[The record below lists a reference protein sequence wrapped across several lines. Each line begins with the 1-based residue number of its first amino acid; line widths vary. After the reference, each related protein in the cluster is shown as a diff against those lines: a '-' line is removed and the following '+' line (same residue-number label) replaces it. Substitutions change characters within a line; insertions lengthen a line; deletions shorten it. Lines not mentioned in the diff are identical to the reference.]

1 MLRFGASVQTPMAAK
16 RPDTD
21 ITKNRAK
28 RSTLAQ
34 TILGVI
40 RRGFYGRPLFRPGD
54 RIGIAVSGGADS
66 VALLHLLLK
75 LQRQLGVLLSVA
87 HFNHQL
93 RGKASD
99 DDEKFVSKLA
109 ERYGLEFHV
118 GRANVASKAKQQ
130 KLNLEDAARRARYGF
145 FSELVKEGKVTQV
158 AVAHTA
164 DDQAE
169 TVLAHILRGTGLA
182 GLGGIHPVSQHIVR
196 PMLEIRRAAL
206 RVYLKE
212 QKQPW
217 REDATNRDTAKLRA
231 RIRKKLLPMVEKHFQ
246 PSTVEHLS
254 ALAQFAREDEAR
266 LEFTAEMRARILSKK
281 TDGTIRIHV
290 RELQCLPK
298 RGKIKSSDVDPLLK
312 LRTRSLTRRMVRHIV
327 KQVKTRAGEL
337 GAWHVEAV
345 LDLAE
350 RAESGKLL
358 QLPGGVEV
366 RRERDSLVFRAVG
379 QSRET
384 NAARTTGKQRPR
396 GAPKP
401 GKEFEYSIDFSGS
414 DTAIEV
420 PCLACIFRF
429 TRIDWPAKRGET
441 SSMGPV
447 LDERALRLPLVL
459 RNWRPGDRFR
469 PAGHRKAHKL
479 KRLLY
484 EKRVSRWERE
494 GWPVLTS
501 AGVLAWVRGF
511 PLAAEFAVN
520 EVTQAGI
527 AIAEEEIA

>member
-1 MLRFGASVQTPMAAK
+1 MAAK

-479 KRLLY
+479 KRLLN

>member
-1 MLRFGASVQTPMAAK
+1 MAAK
-16 RPDTD
+16 RQDTN
-21 ITKNRAK
+21 ITKTHEK

-34 TILGVI
+34 TVLGVI
-40 RRGFYGRPLFRPGD
+40 RRGVYGKPLFRPGD
-54 RIGIAVSGGADS
+54 RIAIAVSGGADS
-66 VALLHLLLK
+66 VALLYLLLET
-75 LQRQLGVLLSVA
+75 QRQLGVVLSVV

-93 RGKASD
+93 RGRASN

-109 ERYGLEFHV
+109 ERYAFEFHV

-196 PMLEIRRAAL
+196 PLLQIRRAAL

-212 QKQPW
+212 RKQTW

-231 RIRKKLLPMVEKHFQ
+231 RIRKKLLPMLEKHFQ

-254 ALAQFAREDEAR
+254 ALAQFAREDDAH
-266 LEFTAEMRARILSKK
+266 LEFTAEMRTRVLSKK
-281 TDGTIRIHV
+281 TDGAIGIRD
-290 RELQCLPK
+290 LQCLPT
-298 RGKIKSSDVDPLLK
+298 RSKIKSGDVDPLLK

-327 KQVKTRAGEL
+327 KQMKTRAGEL
-337 GAWHVEAV
+337 GSRHVEAV

-384 NAARTTGKQRPR
+384 NAVRTAAKQRPR

-401 GKEFEYSIDFSGS
+401 GKEFEYSIDFSGF

-447 LDERALRLPLVL
+447 LDERVLRLPLVL

-479 KRLLY
+479 KRLLN
-484 EKRVSRWERE
+484 EKRVSRWQRE

-511 PLAAEFAVN
+511 PVAAEFAAN
-520 EVTQAGI
+520 ETTQAGI
-527 AIAEEEIA
+527 AIAEEKTA

>member
-1 MLRFGASVQTPMAAK
+1 MLRFGAPPQTPMAAK
-16 RPDTD
+16 KQDTD
-21 ITKNRAK
+21 ITKTREK

-34 TILGVI
+34 TVLGMI
-40 RRGFYGRPLFRPGD
+40 RRGVYGKPLFRPGD

-66 VALLHLLLK
+66 VALLHLLLE
-75 LQRQLGVLLSVA
+75 LQRQLGVVLSVA

-93 RGKASD
+93 RGRASD
-99 DDEKFVSKLA
+99 DDEKFVLRLA

-130 KLNLEDAARRARYGF
+130 KLNLEDAARRARYRF
-145 FSELVKEGKVTQV
+145 FSDLVKERKVTQV

-182 GLGGIHPVSQHIVR
+182 GLGGIHPVAKHIVR
-196 PMLEIRRAAL
+196 PLLQIRRTAL

-212 QKQPW
+212 RKQTW

-231 RIRKKLLPMVEKHFQ
+231 RIRKKLLPMLETHFQ
-246 PSTVEHLS
+246 PATVEHLS
-254 ALAQFAREDEAR
+254 ALAQFAREDDAH
-266 LEFTAEMRARILSKK
+266 LEFTAEMRTKVLSSKSA
-281 TDGTIRIHV
+281 GTIRIQV

-298 RGKIKSSDVDPLLK
+298 RSKIKSSDINPLLK

-337 GAWHVEAV
+337 GSQHVEAV

-366 RRERDSLVFRAVG
+366 RREQDSLVFRAVG

-384 NAARTTGKQRPR
+384 NAVRTTGKQRAR
-396 GAPKP
+396 GATKP
-401 GKEFEYSIDFSGS
+401 GEEFEYSIDFSGS
-414 DTAIEV
+414 GAAIEV

-479 KRLLY
+479 KRLLN

>member
-1 MLRFGASVQTPMAAK
+1 MLA
-16 RPDTD
+16 
-21 ITKNRAK
+21 
-28 RSTLAQ
+28 
-34 TILGVI
+34 VI
-40 RRGFYGRPLFRPGD
+40 RRGVYGRPLFRPGD

-66 VALLHLLLK
+66 VALLHLLLE
-75 LQRQLGVLLSVA
+75 LQRQLGVVLSVA

-93 RGKASD
+93 RGRASD

-109 ERYGLEFHV
+109 ERYGLEFHA

-145 FSELVKEGKVTQV
+145 FSCLVKEGKVTQV

-182 GLGGIHPVSQHIVR
+182 GLGGIHPVSEQIVR
-196 PMLEIRRAAL
+196 PLLQIRRATL

-212 QKQPW
+212 RKQTW

-231 RIRKKLLPMVEKHFQ
+231 RIRKTLLPILEKHFQ
-246 PSTVEHLS
+246 PATVEHLS
-254 ALAQFAREDEAR
+254 ALAQFAREDDAY
-266 LEFTAEMRARILSKK
+266 LEFAAEMRARVLSEK
-281 TDGTIRIHV
+281 TDRTIRIHV

-298 RGKIKSSDVDPLLK
+298 RGKIKSSDIDPLLK

-337 GAWHVEAV
+337 GARHVEAV

-366 RRERDSLVFRAVG
+366 RRDRDSLLFRAIG
-379 QSRET
+379 QSREA
-384 NAARTTGKQRPR
+384 NPVRTTAKQPAR
-396 GAPKP
+396 GAPNP
-401 GKEFEYSIDFSGS
+401 PKEFEYSIDFSGS
-414 DTAIEV
+414 GIAIEV
-420 PCLACIFRF
+420 PCLACVFRF

-441 SSMGPV
+441 SSLGPV

-469 PAGHRKAHKL
+469 PAGHRQAHKL
-479 KRLLY
+479 KRLLN

-494 GWPVLTS
+494 GWPVLTT
-501 AGVLAWVRGF
+501 AGVLAWARGF
-511 PLAAEFAVN
+511 PVAAEFAAN
-520 EVTQAGI
+520 ELTQAGI
-527 AIAEEEIA
+527 AIAEENIA

>member
-34 TILGVI
+34 TMLGVI

-66 VALLHLLLK
+66 VALLHLLLE

>member
-21 ITKNRAK
+21 ITKAREK

-34 TILGVI
+34 TVLGAI
-40 RRGFYGRPLFRPGD
+40 RRGVYTRPLFRPGD

-66 VALLHLLLK
+66 VALLHLLLE

-93 RGKASD
+93 RAKASD

-182 GLGGIHPVSQHIVR
+182 GLGGIHPASQHIVR
-196 PMLEIRRAAL
+196 PLLQIRRAAL

-212 QKQPW
+212 RKQTW

-231 RIRKKLLPMVEKHFQ
+231 RIRKKLLPMLEEHFQ

-254 ALAQFAREDEAR
+254 ALAQFAREDDAH
-266 LEFTAEMRARILSKK
+266 LEFTAEMRAGVLSKK
-281 TDGTIRIHV
+281 TDGTIRIHA
-290 RELQCLPK
+290 RDLQCLPK

-312 LRTRSLTRRMVRHIV
+312 LRTRSLTRRMVRYIV

-337 GAWHVEAV
+337 GARHVEAV
-345 LDLAE
+345 LNLAE

-358 QLPGGVEV
+358 HLPGGVEV
-366 RRERDSLVFRAVG
+366 RRERDSLVFRTVV

-384 NAARTTGKQRPR
+384 TAATTTGKQRPR
-396 GAPKP
+396 GAPKS

-414 DTAIEV
+414 DAAIEV

-447 LDERALRLPLVL
+447 LDERALRLPLVV

-479 KRLLY
+479 KRLLN

-520 EVTQAGI
+520 EMTQAGI
-527 AIAEEEIA
+527 AIAEEEIT

>member
-34 TILGVI
+34 TMLGVI

-266 LEFTAEMRARILSKK
+266 LEFTAEMRAGILSKK

-479 KRLLY
+479 KRLLN

>member
-479 KRLLY
+479 KRLLN

-511 PLAAEFAVN
+511 PVAAEFAVN
-520 EVTQAGI
+520 EMTQAGI
-527 AIAEEEIA
+527 AIAEEEIS

>member
-34 TILGVI
+34 TMLGVI

-479 KRLLY
+479 KRLLN

>member
-1 MLRFGASVQTPMAAK
+1 MAAN
-16 RPDTD
+16 RQDTD
-21 ITKNRAK
+21 ITKTLEK
-28 RSTLAQ
+28 RSTLSQ
-34 TILGVI
+34 TVLAAI
-40 RRGFYGRPLFRPGD
+40 RRGVYGKPLFRPGD

-66 VALLHLLLK
+66 VALLHLLLE
-75 LQRQLGVLLSVA
+75 LQRQLGVILSVA

-93 RGKASD
+93 RGRASD

-118 GRANVASKAKQQ
+118 GRTNVASKAKQQ

-145 FSELVKEGKVTQV
+145 FSELVKEGKVMQV
-158 AVAHTA
+158 AVGHAA

-196 PMLEIRRAAL
+196 PLLQIRRAAL

-212 QKQPW
+212 RKQTW

-231 RIRKKLLPMVEKHFQ
+231 RIRKKLLPMLEKHFQ
-246 PSTVEHLS
+246 PSTVEHLL
-254 ALAQFAREDEAR
+254 ALAQFAREDDAH

-298 RGKIKSSDVDPLLK
+298 RSKIKSGDVDPLLK

-337 GAWHVEAV
+337 GSQHVEAV

-366 RRERDSLVFRAVG
+366 RRERDSLVFRAAS

-384 NAARTTGKQRPR
+384 NAAKPTRKQRLRGTPR
-396 GAPKP
+396 P
-401 GKEFEYSIDFSGS
+401 GKEFEYSIDFSGF
-414 DTAIEV
+414 DIAIEV
-420 PCLACIFRF
+420 PCLACVFRF

-469 PAGHRKAHKL
+469 PAGHRQAHKL
-479 KRLLY
+479 KRFLN
-484 EKRVSRWERE
+484 EKHVSRWERE

-511 PLAAEFAVN
+511 PVAAEFAVN
-520 EVTQAGI
+520 GTTQAGI
-527 AIAEEEIA
+527 AIAEEKDCVKAGNAKG